1 MKLSDVHVREKI
13 QSGDIVIEPPVPDL
27 QIGSFSIDLRLGN
40 HFRIFKPSKS
50 PYIDLGAVDSAYAM
64 SEQLMETIHIPND
77 GAFYLHSGELALG
90 VTLEKVTLP
99 DNLVGWLDGR
109 SSLARLGLMVHIT
122 AHTIDPGW
130 DGNITLEFVNIGQI
144 PLALR
149 PGMRICAISFEPL
162 TSPSACPYTRKS
174 HAKYVGQ
181 NEPLGSQ
188 ISQEQLK
195 N

>member
-13 QSGDIVIEPPVPDL
+13 QKGEILIDPPL
-27 QIGSFSIDLRLGN
+27 SEQQIGSFSIDLRLGN
-40 HFRIFKPSKS
+40 HFRIFRPTKS
-50 PYIDLGAVDSAYAM
+50 PYIDLGAVDTAYAM
-64 SEQLMETIHIPND
+64 SEKLMENIYIPDD
-77 GAFYLHSGELALG
+77 GAFYLHSGDLALG

-99 DNLVGWLDGR
+99 NDLVGWLDGR

-149 PGMRICAISFEPL
+149 PKMRICAISFEPL
-162 TSPSACPYTRKS
+162 TSPSARPYTRKS
-174 HAKYVGQ
+174 HAKYIGQ
-181 NEPLGSQ
+181 SEPLGSQ
-188 ISQEQLK
+188 IDKEK
-195 N
+195 H